1 MKKDNGSEKIVRKNP
16 KIITAVTAIVV
27 VLIVALN
34 LAFSILGDDQLWYID
49 ISRVK
54 YKSTKSAMYT
64 LSDACRNMVEK
75 DVISM
80 VDKVNSEREALG
92 QEPISLKVVFCA
104 DKDEIEGDELARL
117 VSFTARALEKEFP
130 DHIDVQYINITKNP
144 SAVQKYKTT
153 SAATINNSDVIVEFG
168 SEYLV
173 LGIKTFY
180 LISASES
187 DPWAYDGEKRLTSM
201 MLALTRAESPICAI
215 TTNHGETL
223 FDENGNVKSEY
234 SCFIELIEGAGYEPL
249 FLDLEKD
256 DIPENCR
263 MMICFDPRED
273 FRAFGN
279 LGESKVSEIEKLDKY
294 LDGTNAFFYICGAD
308 AAELPSLEEYLE
320 EWGVTVG
327 RTLDSKGDKVNLTL
341 EDKVNCA
348 DAGHGKV
355 VLGDYA
361 KEGVGAS
368 FTEDMRERAYPP
380 TVVFGNPAV
389 IAPAKNYIKWHVAAS
404 EDGTR
409 EEFNYYSY
417 YKNGNSREMLD
428 IFSTHSSASA
438 LSDGKVYQIA
448 TELERFRLMTVTQE
462 TRSVQEGNL
471 SSVTQASYVLALSST
486 EFLTNDSLGSAA
498 YGNTDVILS
507 VLRNTGSEVLPT
519 DLELKA
525 IYEYEMA
532 DDVAYA
538 LNRPDVWFYCL
549 TIIPAILILSV
560 GVIVTVRRK
569 YR

>member
-498 YGNTDVILS
+498 YGNTDVTLHC
-507 VLRNTGSEVLPT
+507 T
-519 DLELKA
+519 LK
-525 IYEYEMA
+525 
-532 DDVAYA
+532 
-538 LNRPDVWFYCL
+538 
-549 TIIPAILILSV
+549 T
-560 GVIVTVRRK
+560 TH
-569 YR
+569 